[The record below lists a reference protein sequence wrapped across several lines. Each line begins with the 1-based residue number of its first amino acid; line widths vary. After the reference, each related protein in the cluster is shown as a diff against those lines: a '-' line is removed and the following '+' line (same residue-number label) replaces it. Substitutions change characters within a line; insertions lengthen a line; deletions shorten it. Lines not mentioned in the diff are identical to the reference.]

1 MTKYK
6 RSDFRPALD
15 EIMKDM
21 PEERRENIYAGA
33 AEIIK
38 DVRLAE
44 LRKAMEV
51 TQVKLAKKSGI
62 SQADISRIENRPE
75 TVQLRTMERYVRS
88 LGGTFKI
95 VAEFPDGMVAQIP
108 LRAGKPRKIED
119 SRGKAEARPGQGPR
133 RGVSRNA
140 TAPARRPSRDSPSSF
155 RADSWAGTGGR
166 YCGDR

>member
-1 MTKYK
+1 MMTKYK
-6 RSDFRPALD
+6 RSDFRPAREWIDAL
-15 EIMKDM
+15 
-21 PEERRENIYAGA
+21 PEERREKIYAGA

-38 DVRLAE
+38 NIRLAE
-44 LRKAMEV
+44 LRKAMDV

-108 LRAGKPRKIED
+108 LRAGKPVK
-119 SRGKAEARPGQGPR
+119 SKMTAERPKLGREKG
-133 RGVSRNA
+133 
-140 TAPARRPSRDSPSSF
+140 RD
-155 RADSWAGTGGR
+155 AA
-166 YCGDR
+166 